1 MRDPDDPEGGGV
13 GGRSDNL
20 LSIRLK
26 PKVSMRQ
33 WNEMTLWA

>member
-1 MRDPDDPEGGGV
+1 VEGV

-33 WNEMTLWA
+33 WNRMKWNDAAGEGN